1 MKSLFTFKNVPAK
14 GRFKPSFY
22 FILTCFLLLSSLTAF
37 AQNYRV
43 SGLVTQQNSEP
54 LAGVSIQLKHSETW
68 TQTDI
73 NGHYAL
79 DLPQGTHTLEI
90 RYLTAKPIEKTFEL
104 TADLVLNI
112 VINETAEV
120 LDEVLVNAVRVG
132 SSSPI
137 THSNISKEDLEKR
150 NLGQDIPMLLNFLPS
165 VVTTTD
171 AGAGVGY
178 TGIRVRGINAQS
190 TNITINGIP
199 YNDAESMGTF
209 WVNLSDFAS
218 STESMQLQRGVGTST
233 NGSGAFGASINVLT
247 EGVSNEASAEIA
259 NSFGSYNTHK
269 HTLKFST
276 GRLNDHFEISGRL
289 SNIKSDGYIDRA
301 SSDLKSYFLQGAYV
315 DTNRLIKAVVFGGQE
330 ITYQAWNGLEDLDLL
345 ENHRTFNTAGMY
357 TDADG
362 NIQFY
367 DNEIDDYKQDHY
379 QLHWNERIN
388 NQWSTN
394 LGLNYTRGLGFF
406 EQYKEDQNL
415 IEYGMENIELG
426 GESITDTDLVRR
438 RWLDNHFY
446 VVNANANY
454 KKEDLNLSFG
464 TSYSTYDGDHFGEV
478 IWAQYAGNTPKGHRY
493 YDGNGKKTDANVFA
507 KATYQFDE
515 QLSFYGDVQYRNVGY
530 KTTGTN
536 SDTDLMEID
545 ESFNFFNPK
554 AGLTYQFNT
563 ANALYF
569 SYARANREPSRKD
582 FQNNTDVKP
591 EQLNDFE
598 LGWRYDDPGFRINAN
613 AYYMLY
619 NEQLVL
625 TGELDTTGNP
635 IRTNSGD
642 SYRLGLEIEAAVRLT
657 SQWSLQP
664 SVTVSS
670 NKTKKTVVERDGEL
684 VDLGKTNISFSPE
697 LVASNALVFQ
707 PKEHFQMSLLSK
719 YVGEQFMGNTDSPA
733 SKLDAYFVNDVNV
746 TYEWHLKSKEDS
758 QKKPFLKSIL
768 FSGLVNNIFN
778 KKYISN
784 GFYYTYNDT
793 WTDPNHVTTIE
804 GAGYFPQATTNFLI
818 GATLKF

>member
-1 MKSLFTFKNVPAK
+1 MKSLFTNLAN
-14 GRFKPSFY
+14 RRSKPSLKFVLS
-22 FILTCFLLLSSLTAF
+22 FALLSLSFVTY
-37 AQNYRV
+37 AQNYSV
-43 SGLVTQQNSEP
+43 SGLVTQQDAQP
-54 LAGVSIQLKHSETW
+54 LAGVTIHLKSGSTW
-68 TQTDI
+68 SQTD
-73 NGHYAL
+73 L
-79 DLPQGTHTLEI
+79 DGKYMIQLPQGKHVLI
-90 RYLTAKPIEKTFEL
+90 FQYLTAKPIQKSI
-104 TADLVLNI
+104 DVNGDMVMDI
-112 VINETAEV
+112 IINESAEV
-120 LDEVLVNAVRVG
+120 LDEVLVKSVRVG

-137 THSNISKEDLEKR
+137 THSNISKEMLEKR

-199 YNDAESMGTF
+199 FNDAESMGTF

-247 EGVSNEASAEIA
+247 EAISLDPSAEIA

-269 HTLKFST
+269 HTVKFST
-276 GRLNDHFEISGRL
+276 GRINDHVELSGRL

-315 DTNRLIKAVVFGGQE
+315 DDNRLIKAVIFGGQE

-345 ENHRTFNTAGMY
+345 KNDRTYNTAGIH
-357 TDADG
+357 TDANGDV
-362 NIQFY
+362 QFY
-367 DNEIDDYKQDHY
+367 DNEIDDYSQDHY

-388 NQWSTN
+388 SYWSTTV
-394 LGLNYTRGLGFF
+394 GLNYTRGLGFF
-406 EQYKEDQNL
+406 EQYKEDQKL
-415 IEYGMENIELG
+415 VKYGMKNIELG
-426 GESITDTDLVRR
+426 GESIKRSDLVRR

-446 VVNANANY
+446 VFNVNANY
-454 KKEDLNLSFG
+454 KNDGLDLSFG
-464 TSYSTYDGDHFGEV
+464 SSYSTYDGDHYGEI
-478 IWAQYAGNTPKGHRY
+478 IWAQFAGNTPKGHRY
-493 YDGNGKKTDANVFA
+493 YDGKGQKMDASVFA
-507 KATYQFDE
+507 KATYRLNE
-515 QLSFYGDVQYRNVGY
+515 QWSFYTDLQHREVGY
-530 KTTGTN
+530 RTTGSN
-536 SDTDLMEID
+536 SDSVEMEIN
-545 ESFNFFNPK
+545 ETYNFYNPK
-554 AGLTYQFNT
+554 AGLTYQFDT
-563 ANALYF
+563 TNALYF

-598 LGWRYDDPGFRINAN
+598 LGWRHNVQAFRINAN

-625 TGELDTTGNP
+625 TGRIDDTGNP
-635 IRTNSGD
+635 IRSNTGD
-642 SYRLGLEIEAAVRLT
+642 SYRLGLEIEAAVQL
-657 SQWSLQP
+657 SSKWSLQP
-664 SVTVSS
+664 SVTFSS
-670 NKTKKTVVERDGEL
+670 NKTKLTVIERDGVL

-707 PKEHFQMSLLSK
+707 PKENFQISLLSK
-719 YVGEQFMGNTDSPA
+719 YVGEQFMGNTDSEK
-733 SKLDAYFVNDVNV
+733 SKLEAYFVNDLNV
-746 TYEWHLKSKEDS
+746 TYEWNLISKDS
-758 QKKPFLKSIL
+758 DKKPFLKSIM

-778 KKYISN
+778 KKYVSN
-784 GFYYTYNDT
+784 GFYYTYDDDY
-793 WTDPNHVTTIE
+793 TDPNIVTTIE
-804 GAGYFPQATTNFLI
+804 GAGYFPQATTNFLV